1 MKKILI
7 LLLVALAAIQIQAQ
21 GYYVEMKVTM
31 NDAKVADMKIYAQD
45 GNSRSEI
52 NSNVAGMQIN
62 MVMLTLKSE
71 ADKVYM
77 LDEKAKTYSEI
88 STATAKDYKDAP
100 LSDYTVTVLGKE
112 KVNGYNCTHVRIH
125 KKGETHASEM
135 WTTKEIADYAVLS
148 QIKGKYTGKDN
159 MITALKANGAEGFPV
174 RVKTVEMS
182 RDVQVDL
189 VKAEKKTNAAGM
201 FSLSGYTKTEGINNM
216 GVDMKEM
223 MKKLQD
229 MTPEEREKMLK
240 MLEQQYKNQPK

>member
-1 MKKILI
+1 MKRILM
-7 LLLVALAAIQIQAQ
+7 LAAVLIAALQINAQ

-31 NDAKVADMKIYAQD
+31 NDARVADMKIYAQD

-88 STATAKDYKDAP
+88 SIATAKDYKDAP
-100 LSDYTVTVLGKE
+100 VSDYEVTVIGKE
-112 KVNGYNCTHVRIH
+112 KLNGYNTTHVRIQ
-125 KKGETHASEM
+125 KKGETHAIEM
-135 WTTKEIADYAVLS
+135 WTTKDIADYETLS
-148 QIKGKYTGKDN
+148 KIKGKYTGKDN
-159 MITALKANGAEGFPV
+159 LIAALKAKGAEGFPV
-174 RVKTVEMS
+174 RVKAVEMG
-182 RDVQVDL
+182 REVQVDL
-189 VKAEKKTNAAGM
+189 VKAEKKTSASNM

-229 MTPEEREKMLK
+229 MTPEERERMLK